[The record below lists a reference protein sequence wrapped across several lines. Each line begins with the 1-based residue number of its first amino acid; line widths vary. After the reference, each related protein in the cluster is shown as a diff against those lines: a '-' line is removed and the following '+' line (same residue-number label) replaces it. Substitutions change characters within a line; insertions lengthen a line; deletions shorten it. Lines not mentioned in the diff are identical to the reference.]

1 MIGINVMVG
10 ELHVTMIAR
19 LIQRWFDLNA
29 AHFQYYAVAANRNEQ
44 EIQTDR
50 VHHPQTKQNKR

>member
-1 MIGINVMVG
+1 MSQWSRASFKDDSIWM
-10 ELHVTMIAR
+10 
-19 LIQRWFDLNA
+19 QRI
-29 AHFQYYAVAANRNEQ
+29 FQYYAVAANRNEQ